1 MNKKPP
7 VMTDGERLVWAASY
21 AIAFQHVG
29 DPAIA
34 VRAAGS
40 AIEHLRDV
48 AIRKGPDGSDVISQ
62 PDDREF
68 VDEFV
73 TAP

>member
-1 MNKKPP
+1 MNTKMP

-21 AIAFQHVG
+21 ALVFERIG
-29 DPAIA
+29 DPVVA

-40 AIEHLRDV
+40 AIAHLRDV
-48 AIRKGPDGSDVISQ
+48 AVRKAPDGSDVISQ
-62 PDDREF
+62 VDDREF